1 MRTFI
6 VRLLAVIG
14 ALSILFVLVI
24 GIFFLLAWSSKPGVP
39 GKVILEL
46 NLETGLV
53 EAIPNDPI
61 ANIMMSDVTTV
72 RDMVDGLER
81 AGNDER
87 VAGVVARLGGTTMG
101 MAQAQEIR
109 DAIINFRSKNKFT
122 IAFAETFGEVGPGTG
137 SYYLATAFDQIYLQ
151 PSGDIGLTGI
161 MLEGQFL
168 SGTLEKLGI
177 QPRMDNRYEYKAAMY
192 TFTEKKF
199 TPAHREE
206 MEAIM
211 NSWFS
216 QMTRGIAEAR
226 RMPEPQV
233 RALVDKGPFLG
244 QEAVDA
250 GLVDKLAY
258 RDEVYGE
265 AKSKA
270 SNNAEFLYMNK
281 YLDRAGR
288 PHQTG
293 QTIAL
298 VYGVGGVTR
307 GKSGYNPM
315 SGDINMG
322 SDSVA
327 AALRAAI
334 DDKNVKAIIFRV
346 DSPGG
351 SYVASDT
358 IWRETIRA
366 KQAGKP
372 VIVSMG
378 DLAGSGG
385 YFVAMAADKIVAQ
398 PGTITG
404 SIGVLG
410 GKMLTNGL
418 WDKLGV
424 SWDEVHVGANAT
436 MFTGT
441 KDYTPAEWA
450 EFQAWL
456 DRVYSDFTSKVAE
469 GRRLPKERVLQIAK
483 GRIYTGEDA
492 KSLGLVDEL
501 GGFPVALKL
510 AKEAA
515 SIPESEDVYLRV
527 FPARRSTY
535 DAFFGES
542 PDNSER
548 EASAIALAETL
559 KAIQPV
565 VQKLKA
571 IEAGEKPAQL
581 RMPAVKARQ

>member
-1 MRTFI
+1 MKKFI
-6 VRLLAVIG
+6 VRTLAVIG
-14 ALSILFVLVI
+14 ALTILFVIVV
-24 GIFFLLAWSSKPGVP
+24 GGLLLLSWTAKPGVP

-46 NLETGLV
+46 NLETGLI

-61 ANIMMSDVTTV
+61 ATIMLSDTTTV
-72 RDMVDGLER
+72 KDIVDGLER
-81 AGNDER
+81 AGNDDR
-87 VAGVVARLGGTTMG
+87 VAGVVVRLGGTTTG

-109 DAIINFRSKNKFT
+109 DAIINFRSKNKFA
-122 IAFAETFGEVGPGTG
+122 IAYAETFGEVGPGTG

-161 MLEGQFL
+161 LLESQFL
-168 SGTLEKLGI
+168 TGTLEKLGVT
-177 QPRMDNRYEYKAAMY
+177 PRMDNRYEYKAAMFTY
-192 TFTEKKF
+192 TEKKN
-199 TPAHREE
+199 TPAQKEE
-206 MEAIM
+206 LEAIM

-216 QMTRGIAEAR
+216 QITRGISEGR
-226 RMPEPQV
+226 RMAEPQV
-233 RALVDKGPFLG
+233 RALVDQGPFLG
-244 QEAVDA
+244 KEAVDA
-250 GLVDKLAY
+250 GLIDKLAY
-258 RDEVYGE
+258 RDEVYAE

-270 SNNAEFLYMNK
+270 GDNAEFLYMNK

-288 PHQTG
+288 PHQKG
-293 QTIAL
+293 QVIAL
-298 VYGVGGVTR
+298 VYGVGGVQR
-307 GKSGYNPM
+307 GKSGFDPI
-315 SGDINMG
+315 SGDVSMG

-358 IWRETIRA
+358 IWRETVRA
-366 KQAGKP
+366 KEAGKP

-410 GKMLTNGL
+410 GKMVTTGF
-418 WDKLGV
+418 WDKIGV
-424 SWDEVHVGANAT
+424 SWDEVHVGQHAT

-441 KDYTPAEWA
+441 KDYSPSEWA
-450 EFQAWL
+450 EFEGWL
-456 DRVYSDFTSKVAE
+456 DRVYADFTGKVAD

-483 GRIYTGEDA
+483 GRIYSGEDA
-492 KSLGLVDEL
+492 KGIGLVDEL
-501 GGFPVALKL
+501 GGYPVALRL

-515 SIPESEDVYLRV
+515 NIPESDDVNIQV
-527 FPARRSTY
+527 FPAKRSAL
-535 DAFFGES
+535 DAFLSEG
-542 PDNSER
+542 PDSSER
-548 EASAIALAETL
+548 EAASIALTETL

-565 VQKLKA
+565 ARKLRMLD
-571 IEAGEKPAQL
+571 AGEKPAQL
-581 RMPAVKARQ
+581 RMPAIKAKH

>member
-1 MRTFI
+1 MKKFI
-6 VRLLAVIG
+6 VRTLAVIG
-14 ALSILFVLVI
+14 ALTILFVLVV
-24 GIFFLLAWSSKPGVP
+24 GGFLLISWSAKPGVP

-46 NLETGLV
+46 NLETGLI

-61 ANIMMSDVTTV
+61 ATIMLSDTTTV
-72 RDMVDGLER
+72 KDIVDGLER
-81 AGNDER
+81 ASNDER
-87 VAGVVARLGGTTMG
+87 VAGVVARLGGTTTG

-109 DAIINFRSKNKFT
+109 DAIINFRAKNKFA
-122 IAFAETFGEVGPGTG
+122 IAYAETFGEVGPGTG

-161 MLEGQFL
+161 LLESQFL
-168 SGTLEKLGI
+168 TGTLEKLGVT
-177 QPRMDNRYEYKAAMY
+177 PRMDNRYEYKAAMFTY
-192 TFTEKKF
+192 TEKKN
-199 TPAHREE
+199 TPAQREE
-206 MEAIM
+206 LEAIM

-216 QMTRGIAEAR
+216 QITRGISEGR
-226 RMPEPQV
+226 RMAEPQV
-233 RALVDKGPFLG
+233 RALVDQGPFLG
-244 QEAVDA
+244 KEAVDA
-250 GLVDKLAY
+250 GLIDKLAY
-258 RDEVYGE
+258 RDEVYAE

-270 SNNAEFLYMNK
+270 GDNAEFLYMNK

-288 PHQTG
+288 PHQAG
-293 QTIAL
+293 KVIAL
-298 VYGVGGVTR
+298 VYGVGGVQR
-307 GKSGYNPM
+307 GKSGYNPI
-315 SGDINMG
+315 SGDISMG

-358 IWRETIRA
+358 IWRETVRA
-366 KQAGKP
+366 KEAGKP

-410 GKMLTNGL
+410 GKMVTTGF
-418 WDKLGV
+418 WDKVGV
-424 SWDEVHVGANAT
+424 SWDEVHVGEHAT

-441 KDYTPAEWA
+441 KDYSPSEWA
-450 EFQAWL
+450 EFEGWL
-456 DRVYSDFTSKVAE
+456 DRVYADFTGKVAD

-483 GRIYTGEDA
+483 GRIYSGEDA
-492 KSLGLVDEL
+492 KGIGLVDEL
-501 GGFPVALKL
+501 GGYPVALRL

-515 SIPESEDVYLRV
+515 GISESDDVNIQI
-527 FPARRSTY
+527 FPARRSAL
-535 DAFFGES
+535 DAFLSEG
-542 PDNSER
+542 PDSSER
-548 EASAIALAETL
+548 EATAVALTETL

-565 VQKLKA
+565 ARKLRMLD
-571 IEAGEKPAQL
+571 AGEKPAQL
-581 RMPAVKARQ
+581 SMPAIKAKH

>member
-1 MRTFI
+1 MKKFI
-6 VRLLAVIG
+6 VRSLAVIG
-14 ALSILFVLVI
+14 ALTILFVVVVV
-24 GIFFLLAWSSKPGVP
+24 GFLLLSWTSKPGVP
-39 GKVILEL
+39 GKTILEL
-46 NLETGLV
+46 NLETGLI
-53 EAIPNDPI
+53 EAAPNDPI
-61 ANIMMSDVTTV
+61 AAIMLSDTTTV
-72 RDMVDGLER
+72 RDIVDGLER

-87 VAGVVARLGGTTMG
+87 VAGVIARLGGTTTG

-109 DAIINFRSKNKFT
+109 DAIINFRSKNKFA

-161 MLEGQFL
+161 MLESQFL
-168 SGTLEKLGI
+168 RGTLEKLGVT
-177 QPRMDNRYEYKAAMY
+177 PRMDNRYEYKAAMY
-192 TFTEKKF
+192 TFTEKKM
-199 TPAHREE
+199 TPAQREE
-206 MEAIM
+206 LEAIM

-216 QMTRGIAEAR
+216 QITRGISEGR
-226 RMPEPQV
+226 RMTDPQV
-233 RALVDKGPFLG
+233 RALVDQGPFLG
-244 QEAVDA
+244 KEAVDA

-258 RDEVYGE
+258 RDEVYAE

-270 SNNAEFLYMNK
+270 GDTAEFLYMNK

-293 QTIAL
+293 QVVAL
-298 VYGVGGVTR
+298 VYGVGGVQR
-307 GKSGYNPM
+307 GKSGYSPL
-315 SGDINMG
+315 SGDISMG
-322 SDSVA
+322 SDTVA

-358 IWRETIRA
+358 IWRETVRA

-410 GKMLTNGL
+410 GKMVTTGF
-418 WDKLGV
+418 WDKVGV
-424 SWDEVHVGANAT
+424 SWDEVHVGEHAT

-441 KDYTPAEWA
+441 KDYSPSEWA
-450 EFQAWL
+450 EFEGWL
-456 DRVYSDFTSKVAE
+456 DRVYADFTSKVAE

-483 GRIYTGEDA
+483 GRIYSGEDA
-492 KSLGLVDEL
+492 KTIGLVDEL
-501 GGFPVALKL
+501 GGFPVALRL

-515 SIPESEDVYLRV
+515 SIPESDDVNIQV
-527 FPARRSTY
+527 FPAKRSAL
-535 DAFFGES
+535 DAFLGEG
-542 PDNSER
+542 PDSSER
-548 EASAIALAETL
+548 EATAIALGETL
-559 KAIQPV
+559 RAIQPV
-565 VQKLKA
+565 ARKLKMLD
-571 IEAGEKPAQL
+571 AGEKPAQL
-581 RMPAVKARQ
+581 RMPAVRPKH

>member
-1 MRTFI
+1 MRKFI

-14 ALSILFVLVI
+14 ALSILFVI
-24 GIFFLLAWSSKPGVP
+24 AIFGFFLLSWSSKPGVP

-46 NLETGLV
+46 NLETGLI

-61 ANIMMSDVTTV
+61 ANIMLSDVTTV
-72 RDMVDGLER
+72 RDIVDGLER

-87 VAGVVARLGGTTMG
+87 VAGVIARLGGTTTG
-101 MAQAQEIR
+101 MAQSQEIR
-109 DAIINFRSKNKFT
+109 DAIINFRSKNKFA

-137 SYYLATAFDQIYLQ
+137 SYYLATSFDQIYLQ

-161 MLEGQFL
+161 IMEGQFVK
-168 SGTLEKLGI
+168 GTLEKLGV

-192 TFTEKKF
+192 TFTEKQF

-216 QMTRGIAEAR
+216 QITRGIAEGR
-226 RMPEPQV
+226 RMNDQQV

-258 RDEVYGE
+258 RDEVYAE

-270 SNNAEFLYMNK
+270 GDRAEFLYMNK

-288 PHQTG
+288 PHQSG

-307 GKSGYNPM
+307 GKSGYSPVT
-315 SGDINMG
+315 GDINMG

-334 DDKNVKAIIFRV
+334 EDKNVKAIIFRV

-410 GKMLTNGL
+410 GKMLTNGF
-418 WDKLGV
+418 WDKVGI

-436 MFTGT
+436 IFTGT
-441 KDYTPAEWA
+441 KDYSPAEWA
-450 EFQAWL
+450 EFQGWL
-456 DRVYSDFTSKVAE
+456 DRVYVDFTSKVAE

-492 KSLGLVDEL
+492 KALGLVDEV
-501 GGFPVALKL
+501 GGFPMALKL

-515 SIPESEDVYLRV
+515 SIPESEGVYLRV
-527 FPARRSTY
+527 FPAKKGTY
-535 DAFFGES
+535 EAFFGAS
-542 PDNSER
+542 PDSSER
-548 EASAIALAETL
+548 EATAAALAETL
-559 KAIQPV
+559 RAIQPV

-581 RMPAVKARQ
+581 RMPAVKAKH

>member
-1 MRTFI
+1 MKKLI
-6 VRLLAVIG
+6 VRTLAVIG
-14 ALSILFVLVI
+14 ALTILFVIVI
-24 GIFFLLAWSSKPGVP
+24 GGLFLLSWSSKPGVP

-46 NLETGLV
+46 NLETGLI

-61 ANIMMSDVTTV
+61 ASIMLSDTTTV
-72 RDMVDGLER
+72 KDIVDGLER
-81 AGNDER
+81 AGKDDR
-87 VAGVVARLGGTTMG
+87 VAGVVARLGGTTTG

-109 DAIINFRSKNKFT
+109 DAIINFRSKNKFA
-122 IAFAETFGEVGPGTG
+122 IAYAETFGEVGPGTG

-161 MLEGQFL
+161 MLESQFL
-168 SGTLEKLGI
+168 RGTLEKLGVT
-177 QPRMDNRYEYKAAMY
+177 PRMDNRYEYKAAMY
-192 TFTEKKF
+192 TYTEKKM
-199 TPAHREE
+199 TPAQREE
-206 MEAIM
+206 LEAIM

-216 QMTRGIAEAR
+216 QITRGIGEGR
-226 RMPEPQV
+226 RMAEPQV
-233 RALVDKGPFLG
+233 RALVDQGPFLG
-244 QEAVDA
+244 KEAVDA
-250 GLVDKLAY
+250 GLIDKLAY
-258 RDEVYGE
+258 RDEVYAE

-270 SNNAEFLYMNK
+270 GDNAEFLYMKK

-288 PHQTG
+288 PNQTG
-293 QTIAL
+293 QVIAL
-298 VYGVGGVTR
+298 VYGVGGVQR
-307 GKSGYNPM
+307 GKSGYDPI
-315 SGDINMG
+315 SGDVSMG

-410 GKMLTNGL
+410 GKMVTTGF
-418 WDKLGV
+418 WDKIGI
-424 SWDEVHVGANAT
+424 SWDEVHVGQHAT

-441 KDYTPAEWA
+441 KDYSPSEWA
-450 EFQAWL
+450 EFEAWL
-456 DRVYSDFTSKVAE
+456 DRVYADFTGKVAE

-483 GRIYTGEDA
+483 GRIYSGEDA
-492 KSLGLVDEL
+492 KGIGLVDEL
-501 GGFPVALKL
+501 GGYPVALKL

-515 SIPESEDVYLRV
+515 SIPESDDVNIQV
-527 FPARRSTY
+527 FPAKRSAF
-535 DAFFGES
+535 DAFFGEG
-542 PDNSER
+542 PENSER
-548 EASAIALAETL
+548 EATAMALTETL

-565 VQKLKA
+565 ARRLRMLD
-571 IEAGEKPAQL
+571 AGEKPAQL
-581 RMPAVKARQ
+581 RMPAVKPKH